1 MLSMDANAKKDN
13 GLERLQKIMAS
24 SGVASRRKCEEMI
37 KAGRVTV
44 NGKVITELGFKA
56 SYSDEIRVDGSQI
69 AREDKVYY
77 VMNKPTGYLTTVS
90 DDRGRRTVMDIFE
103 DYDRQNRIFPIG
115 RLDYDSSGCLLFTN
129 DGELAAKL
137 TKSSNNIEKEY
148 VVRVKGRLEQ
158 KDLVKIRRGIE
169 IDGKVTKP
177 SKAAITD
184 YDKEYETTQVRM
196 IITEGRNRE
205 IRKVFDA
212 LGFEVKKLKR
222 VRFGN
227 VTCEGLALGKYRPL
241 KIHEVKTLYSL

>member
-69 AREDKVYY
+69 ASEDKVYY

-158 KDLVKIRRGIE
+158 KDLVKIRRGI
-169 IDGKVTKP
+169 
-177 SKAAITD
+177 
-184 YDKEYETTQVRM
+184 
-196 IITEGRNRE
+196 
-205 IRKVFDA
+205 
-212 LGFEVKKLKR
+212 
-222 VRFGN
+222 
-227 VTCEGLALGKYRPL
+227 
-241 KIHEVKTLYSL
+241 